1 MIKQTD
7 FETFLYISR
16 DRYLIFVDDKKNLKN
31 LYKQEFKI
39 DNEINLDDLSYL
51 SKFLDENIYKI
62 EKLVGNFIKDIT
74 LIIENEKILNTD
86 IGIKKKKFKQL
97 LNQNNIKNYLTELKD
112 SFKENYQD
120 QVIMHMLINN
130 SDEDSIKNLSNDYD
144 PNEGYLYLSVKFISI
159 SNNLTSLYEKLLKK
173 HQIRVN
179 QYMSGDYIQNFFGK
193 DVDELSMLAIKLK
206 NGFNKNEVRLISK
219 NIENKGFFEKFFQ
232 LFS

>member
-1 MIKQTD
+1 MIEESD
-7 FETFLYISR
+7 FETFLYISSNQ
-16 DRYLIFVDDKKNLKN
+16 YIIFVDDIKNSKN

-51 SKFLDENIYKI
+51 SKFLDENIYRI

-74 LIIENEKILNTD
+74 LIIENDKILNTN
-86 IGIKKKKFKQL
+86 IGIKKKNSKL
-97 LNQNNIKNYLTELKD
+97 SSNQENIKNYLTELKD

-120 QVIMHMLINN
+120 QVIMHMIINN
-130 SDEDSIKNLSNDYD
+130 FDENSLKNLSHVSDT
-144 PNEGYLYLSVKFISI
+144 NEEYLYLSVRFISI
-159 SNNLTSLYEKLLKK
+159 SNNLTSVFEKLLEK
-173 HQIRVN
+173 HQIQVN
-179 QYMSGDYIQNFFGK
+179 QYMSGEYIQNFFSK
-193 DVDELSMLAIKLK
+193 DVDELSMMASKLK

>member
-1 MIKQTD
+1 MIEESD

-16 DRYLIFVDDKKNLKN
+16 NQYIIFVDDKKNSKN

-39 DNEINLDDLSYL
+39 HNEINLDDLSYL
-51 SKFLDENIYKI
+51 SKFLDENIYRI

-74 LIIENEKILNTD
+74 LIIENDKILNTD
-86 IGIKKKKFKQL
+86 IGIKKKNSKQL
-97 LNQNNIKNYLTELKD
+97 LNQNNIKIYLTELKD

-130 SDEDSIKNLSNDYD
+130 SDENSIKNLSEDLD
-144 PNEGYLYLSVKFISI
+144 TNEKYLYLSVRFISI
-159 SNNLTSLYEKLLKK
+159 SNSLTSVFEKLLEK
-173 HQIRVN
+173 HQIQVN
-179 QYMSGDYIQNFFGK
+179 QYMSGEYIQHFFGK
-193 DVDELSMLAIKLK
+193 DVDELSMMASKLK
-206 NGFNKNEVRLISK
+206 NGFNKNEIRLISK

>member
-1 MIKQTD
+1 MIEELD
-7 FETFLYISR
+7 FEAFLYISENK
-16 DRYLIFVDDKKNLKN
+16 YKIFVYDKKNSKN

-39 DNEINLDDLSYL
+39 DNEINQDDLSYL
-51 SKFLDENIYKI
+51 SKFLDENIYRI

-74 LIIENEKILNTD
+74 LIIENDKILNTD
-86 IGIKKKKFKQL
+86 IGIKKKNSKQL

-120 QVIMHMLINN
+120 QVIMHMIINN
-130 SDEDSIKNLSNDYD
+130 SDENSIKNLSHVSDT
-144 PNEGYLYLSVKFISI
+144 NEEYLYLSVRFISI
-159 SNNLTSLYEKLLKK
+159 SNSLTSVFEKLLEK
-173 HQIRVN
+173 HQIQVN
-179 QYMSGDYIQNFFGK
+179 QYMSGEYIQNFFNK
-193 DVDELSMLAIKLK
+193 DLNELSMMANKIK